1 MDVDDPAP
9 EAVEEWCRQQVHVAR
24 QYHEL
29 HPVLLEPGRHHEVAL
44 LPVWVAV
51 QSEARDRDACRACTD
66 KSVGVAAVGG
76 DGRKRQPRVYQRLQV
91 GGRMIVLAYHSL
103 EDRPVKQHFRDLVR
117 EGLFA
122 ALTRKALRPSANESA
137 SNPRARSARLRC
149 IERVVQ

>member
-1 MDVDDPAP
+1 
-9 EAVEEWCRQQVHVAR
+9 
-24 QYHEL
+24 
-29 HPVLLEPGRHHEVAL
+29 
-44 LPVWVAV
+44 
-51 QSEARDRDACRACTD
+51 
-66 KSVGVAAVGG
+66 
-76 DGRKRQPRVYQRLQV
+76 
-91 GGRMIVLAYHSL
+91 MIVLAYHSL